1 MRRWRYQKMPIFGLH
16 GGCFTSLEAFVFWVS
31 LKAKTE
37 SQCLLYAI
45 STLAF
50 TKEAQKYQFILILTI

>member
-1 MRRWRYQKMPIFGLH
+1 MEFPEDADKKPPRGSFI
-16 GGCFTSLEAFVFWVS
+16 SLEAFAFWVS

-37 SQCLLYAI
+37 SQCLLYPI